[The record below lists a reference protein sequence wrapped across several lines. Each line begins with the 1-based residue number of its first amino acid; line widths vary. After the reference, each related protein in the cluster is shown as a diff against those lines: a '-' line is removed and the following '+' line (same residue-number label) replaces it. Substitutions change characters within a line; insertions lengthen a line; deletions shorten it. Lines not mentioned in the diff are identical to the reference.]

1 MSSDGKQISG
11 SLGQGCVV
19 FAAKGQ
25 EGICLGDG
33 SAVNLARVVVT
44 HVYALLNRHQPVYL
58 KWICSIRQKLYF
70 T

>member
-11 SLGQGCVV
+11 CLEQGCVV

-25 EGICLGDG
+25 EGICWADG
-33 SAVNLARVVVT
+33 SAVYLARMVVT
-44 HVYALLNRHQPVYL
+44 HVYALLNSQQPVYL
-58 KWICSIRQKLYF
+58 KWLCYI